1 MHLLE
6 NNTAWKIDELL
17 IQEARKRTEKSLQK
31 EEKMLYTE
39 KQKSMKWQPRN
50 NKRVSNQNL
59 VFKMTNN
66 MANILHDWY
75 NKKERHK

>member
-31 EEKMLYTE
+31 EERVLYTE
-39 KQKSMKWQPRN
+39 KQKSMK
-50 NKRVSNQNL
+50 
-59 VFKMTNN
+59 
-66 MANILHDWY
+66 
-75 NKKERHK
+75 